1 MKKFLSTKILMLVSC
16 MAMMLA
22 FSVSA
27 QEEPEV
33 KEYTRLL
40 FWVED
45 SLGNRDSC
53 WFIGRPDAT
62 DGIDAHLG
70 EVNLFGVPPQNPE
83 LDIRIIQRTDK
94 NEGDYWLYDR
104 PAWFGNSCVPSFSE
118 NIDLKVAHRWELN
131 WGEPLPYPDP
141 VPVGFSIDV
150 LTVVLEI
157 TATNYPVR
165 VYIQHDA
172 NVCNGYWNLSSRYFL
187 HEKNGNGECLGQ
199 STFAGTFE
207 LGTDDCPFYTINSS
221 DKNYWISWGLNGRS
235 HTSIETQEKVNGVF
249 ILPNP
254 TNNFVIIEGLENE
267 EIRLF
272 DTNGT
277 FISSFEITEN
287 PYRLDISNLPNGA
300 YYIINRHS
308 QFLGK
313 FIKGEK

>member
-1 MKKFLSTKILMLVSC
+1 MEKKKNFSKKILMLASC
-16 MAMMLA
+16 IAMMLA

-62 DGIDAHLG
+62 DGVDAHLG

-94 NEGDYWLYDR
+94 NEGDCWLIRKSEQGY
-104 PAWFGNSCVPSFSE
+104 PYGPCVLSFPE
-118 NIDLKVAHRWELN
+118 NIDLKVVHRWEPHWSDGSMATDTIL
-131 WGEPLPYPDP
+131 Y
-141 VPVGFSIDV
+141 VT
-150 LTVVLEI
+150 TVALEI
-157 TATNYPVR
+157 TATNYPVG
-165 VYIQHDA
+165 VHIQHDDS
-172 NVCNGYWNLSSRYFL
+172 VCNGYEPMYSVYFL
-187 HEKNGNGECLGQ
+187 HEKNGNGQCMEYAAM
-199 STFAGTFE
+199 SGTWP
-207 LGTDDCPFYTINSS
+207 TSNIDDGGFHTINSA
-221 DKNYWISWGLNGRS
+221 DENYWISFVLLHRPLIG
-235 HTSIETQEKVNGVF
+235 IQEESKNVF

-254 TNNFVIIEGLENE
+254 TGNFVIIEGLENE

-277 FISSFEITEN
+277 FIGSFEITEN
-287 PYRLDISNLPNGA
+287 PYRLDISNLPIGA
-300 YYIINRHS
+300 YYITDKNNNFS
-308 QFLGK
+308 GN
-313 FIKGEK
+313 FIKIAK